1 MCECIIS
8 EITYEQ
14 ARKVYPYENVECTST
29 AELTPLKEIIGQD
42 RAVRALQF
50 GLKIK
55 DKGFNIYVS
64 GIPGT
69 GRRTAIVNFLE
80 EIAKDRPVPSDWVYV
95 NNFKDANRPHAAELP
110 AGKGAEFKRDMER
123 FVSEMRGALRV
134 AFESEEYASR
144 RSDTLKVIEAERDE
158 VTNKVN
164 SIATNAGFLLK
175 RSPIGL
181 VLIPIINDRPINDQ
195 EFTQL
200 PPDQQ
205 QQIQEQREALQEQLR
220 SSLKEFRDIER
231 KMGDAIKELN
241 RAVASFAL
249 EPMLAVLKE
258 KFSDCEDVISF
269 LGDVEDDVLDNLP
282 SILQGERQQ
291 TPQLPFQM
299 PGMRRDPTGKYK
311 VNLIVDNSE
320 LKGAPVVMEE
330 NPTYP
335 RLFGATEKEAR
346 FGALVTDF
354 TMIRAGS
361 AHRANGGF
369 LVVPVEGLFTNPV
382 VYESLKRTIANQKL
396 EIEEAAARL
405 GFIMTKSISPEPI
418 PFDCKVILVGDP
430 QVYQVLYTRD
440 REFNELFKVKADFD
454 VTMDRNEENAN
465 LFASFICALC
475 QKEELTH
482 LDPTGVAAVIEYS
495 SRLAADQL
503 KMSTQF
509 AVVSDIIREA
519 NFYAVE
525 EGAGLII
532 RKHINM
538 ALEEKIYRS
547 NLVEKRIDEMIER
560 NVILIETEGEKVGQV
575 NGLAVLSMG
584 DYGFGKPS
592 KITASIGVGRKG
604 IIDIEREAQMG
615 GRTHTK
621 GVMILSGYLN
631 GQYAH
636 DEPLSLTARLAFEQS
651 YSGVDGDSA
660 SSTELYAML
669 SALSGKPIRQ
679 YFAVTG
685 SVNQKGE
692 VQAIGGVNEKVEGF
706 YGVCKV
712 KGLTGKEGCVI
723 PYSNVQN
730 LMLKEEVV
738 EAIKEGRFHI
748 YPVKTINEG
757 IEVLTGEKAGE
768 RRPDGTY
775 EEGTI
780 NYLVQRRLTEMAER
794 IKEYRE

>member
-1 MCECIIS
+1 LVVELS
-8 EITYEQ
+8 YEY
-14 ARKVYPYENVECTST
+14 ARRVYSHENVECTTT
-29 AELTPLKEIIGQD
+29 AELTPLNEIIGQD
-42 RAVRALQF
+42 RAIRALQF

-55 DKGFNIYVS
+55 DKGFNIYVA
-64 GIPGT
+64 GFPGT

-80 EIAKDRPVPSDWVYV
+80 EIAKDRPVPSDWCYV
-95 NNFKDANRPHAAELP
+95 NNFKDPDRPHAVELP
-110 AGKGAEFKRDMER
+110 AGKGREFKQDMER

-134 AFESEEYASR
+134 AFESEEYAR
-144 RSDTLKVIEAERDE
+144 RRNDTLKAIEAERNE
-158 VTNKVN
+158 VTNQVN
-164 SIATNAGFLLK
+164 SLAANAGFLLQ

-181 VLIPIINDRPINDQ
+181 VLIPIVNGRPINEQ
-195 EFTQL
+195 EFAQL
-200 PPDQQ
+200 RPNIQ
-205 QQIQEQREALQEQLR
+205 QQIQERREALQEQLR
-220 SSLKEFRDIER
+220 SPLRQFRDIEGKTR
-231 KMGDAIKELN
+231 DAIRELN
-241 RAVASFAL
+241 RTVASFAL

-258 KFSDCEDVISF
+258 KFSTCEDAINF
-269 LGDVEDDVLDNLP
+269 LSDVEDDVLDNLS
-282 SILQGERQQ
+282 SILQEQSEEPQ
-291 TPQLPFQM
+291 QLPFQM
-299 PGMRRDPTGKYK
+299 PGMKSDPTSNYK

-330 NPTYP
+330 NPSYT

-354 TMIRAGS
+354 TMIRSGS

-369 LVVPVEGLFTNPV
+369 IVIPVEGLFTSPL
-382 VYESLKRTIANQKL
+382 VYESLKRTIANAKL
-396 EIEEAAARL
+396 EIEEPAERL
-405 GFIMTKSISPEPI
+405 GMIMTKSISPEPI
-418 PFDCKVILVGDP
+418 AFDCKVILVGDP
-430 QVYQVLYTRD
+430 QVYQILYTRD
-440 REFNELFKVKADFD
+440 KDFNELFKVKADFD
-454 VTMDRNEENAN
+454 VTMERNEENAK

-475 QKEELTH
+475 QKENLTH
-482 LDPTGVAAVIEYS
+482 LDPSGVAAMIEYG
-495 SRLAADQL
+495 SRLAADQM
-503 KMSTQF
+503 KISTQF
-509 AVVSDIIREA
+509 AAVSDIIREA
-519 NFYAVE
+519 NFYAIE
-525 EGAGLII
+525 ERAELIT
-532 RKHINM
+532 RKHINKAM
-538 ALEEKIYRS
+538 EEKVYRS
-547 NLVEKRIDEMIER
+547 NLIEKKIDEMISR

-575 NGLAVLSMG
+575 NGLAVLSLG

-592 KITASIGVGRKG
+592 KITASIGLGKKG

-615 GRTHTK
+615 GPTHTK

-631 GQYAH
+631 GQYAQE
-636 DEPLSLTARLAFEQS
+636 EPLSLTARLAFEQS

-679 YFAVTG
+679 YYAVTG

-706 YGVCKV
+706 YEVCKV
-712 KGLTGKEGCVI
+712 KGLTGNEGCVI
-723 PYSNVQN
+723 PYSNVEN

-757 IEVLTGEKAGE
+757 IEVLTGERAGE
-768 RRPDGTY
+768 RQPDGSY

-780 NYLVQRRLTEMAER
+780 NHLVQKRLTEMAER

>member
-1 MCECIIS
+1 M
-8 EITYEQ
+8 
-14 ARKVYPYENVECTST
+14 
-29 AELTPLKEIIGQD
+29 
-42 RAVRALQF
+42 
-50 GLKIK
+50 
-55 DKGFNIYVS
+55 
-64 GIPGT
+64 
-69 GRRTAIVNFLE
+69 
-80 EIAKDRPVPSDWVYV
+80 
-95 NNFKDANRPHAAELP
+95 
-110 AGKGAEFKRDMER
+110 DMER